1 MEFQTLGI
9 SYPVKVKIP
18 PTISSRNGWIAVFD
32 SNPFYVEKRR
42 KRLLYSVKSPPL
54 SKKIWRPPKKTSLT
68 RMADCMH
75 LEFWQRR
82 SNCWIDFIVVNWSQ
96 RIWDCAI
103 LTGQNLKHRI
113 QRSQCILC
121 KLSGWSSY
129 FGAEV
134 IAVPDAPIKFL
145 VAFLTFFCLFLYR
158 MFWVHMPLEILV
170 HILFFCVVIFRLSG
184 IVAVMAVSQTFGCL
198 EFFWRISYLVIIQV
212 LGFYKGKGD
221 ESFWIWVQFSVE

>member
-1 MEFQTLGI
+1 
-9 SYPVKVKIP
+9 
-18 PTISSRNGWIAVFD
+18 
-32 SNPFYVEKRR
+32 
-42 KRLLYSVKSPPL
+42 
-54 SKKIWRPPKKTSLT
+54 
-68 RMADCMH
+68 MADCMH

-103 LTGQNLKHRI
+103 LTGQNLKHGI

-170 HILFFCVVIFRLSG
+170 HIFFLCVVIFRLSD

-198 EFFWRISYLVIIQV
+198 QFFRRIFYFLTIQV
-212 LGFYKGKGD
+212 LGFDKDKGH
-221 ESFWIWVQFSVE
+221 ESFGIWVLFSVEYNVAKILSTG